1 MKRFRHFKPKAADG
15 FRSGLERVVAEQL
28 RKAGVKFQYETLA
41 IPFEKPVRPSKYIP
55 DFILPN
61 GVIVETKGYMTSADR
76 TKHRLIKEQH
86 GDRYDVRFVF
96 SNSKTKIGKKSTTTY
111 ADWCRKFGFLFAD
124 REIPASWLEEVS
136 KKP

>member
-1 MKRFRHFKPKAADG
+1 MKRFRHFKPKAEDG

-76 TKHRLIKEQH
+76 AKHRLIKEQH
-86 GDRYDVRFVF
+86 GDKYDVRFVF
-96 SNSKTKIGKKSTTTY
+96 SNSKTKIGKKSSTTY
-111 ADWCRKFGFLFAD
+111 GMWAEKNGFKYADK
-124 REIPASWLEEVS
+124 EIPKEWLDAASKE
-136 KKP
+136 